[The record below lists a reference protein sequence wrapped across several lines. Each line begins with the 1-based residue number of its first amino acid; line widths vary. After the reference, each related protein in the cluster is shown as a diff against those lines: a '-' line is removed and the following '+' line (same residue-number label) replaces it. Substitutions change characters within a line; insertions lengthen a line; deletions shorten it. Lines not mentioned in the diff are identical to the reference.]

1 MIRSNKATAQVD
13 PNSER
18 AINRIVE
25 GTKFTGTVVCESNLR
40 IDGTFEGDI
49 QTKGRLVVG
58 PTGHVHGDIQCANCE
73 IEGKLE
79 GTLTAHQQLTLK
91 RSAKVHGDVQY
102 GQLSVE
108 AGAQVTGSLHLATN
122 VKDMKDRPKQ
132 VVSKTDK
139 APEASKERTA

>member
-1 MIRSNKATAQVD
+1 MAVARHMASASPIARVGGAT
-13 PNSER
+13 
-18 AINRIVE
+18 E
-25 GTKFTGTVVCESNLR
+25 GVIAE
-40 IDGTFEGDI
+40 
-49 QTKGRLVVG
+49 
-58 PTGHVHGDIQCANCE
+58 CE
-73 IEGKLE
+73 IEGKHE

-132 VVSKTDK
+132 AVSKTDK